1 MKQWVTTRCRADL
14 SKVAARYNI
23 SETFAE
29 VLVKRGLYD
38 WASMD
43 GYLFDDMV
51 SIPKASEMLGLC
63 EAADL
68 IEQKLSQ
75 GKKIHIVGDYDV
87 DGVMSTYILSW
98 IAQFR
103 GRCQLSAST
112 SPKRWLWDPRLYGH

>member
-51 SIPKASEMLGLC
+51 SIPKAS
-63 EAADL
+63 
-68 IEQKLSQ
+68 
-75 GKKIHIVGDYDV
+75 
-87 DGVMSTYILSW
+87 
-98 IAQFR
+98 
-103 GRCQLSAST
+103 
-112 SPKRWLWDPRLYGH
+112 